1 MDLRTLGLLACAF
14 AAAAIVARILWL
26 FANRVPV
33 LARSENMDSLGDT
46 LASDPLNP
54 PQHPQG
60 AERFSPFH
68 EGDMRVDYEVGG
80 KRYEHDIETH
90 SIDGLDM
97 TAPDDMPIL
106 WADPQNPARTEVRGP
121 GFWMVALLLVGGAAA
136 ALQQLPH

>member
-1 MDLRTLGLLACAF
+1 MDLRFLGLIACAAV
-14 AAAAIVARILWL
+14 AAVIVARILWL

-60 AERFSPFH
+60 TERFSPFH
-68 EGDMRVDYEVGG
+68 EGDMRVDYQVGG
-80 KRYEHDIETH
+80 KRYEHDIVTH
-90 SIDGLDM
+90 SVDGLEM

-106 WADPQNPARTEVRGP
+106 WADPQNPARTEARGP
-121 GFWMVALLLVGGAAA
+121 GFWVVMLLLVGAAAA
-136 ALQQLPH
+136 ALQQVAH